1 MLLRMWTLRKRVRY
15 VRWCKDVL
23 RSCWTTEYIRSL
35 RERNNLKHKA
45 RELTLKVGDVV
56 LIQSDERNHGNWSIG
71 IAVKLIKGCAQSH
84 ARSQADSR
92 EAIFGASDPTFMSN
106 GAVL

>member
-56 LIQSDERNHGNWSIG
+56 LIQSKERNHGNWSIG
-71 IAVKLIKGCAQSH
+71 IAVKLIKGCVHRVMQG
-84 ARSQADSR
+84 ARLTAGKSYLEQA
-92 EAIFGASDPTFMSN
+92 IQH
-106 GAVL
+106 